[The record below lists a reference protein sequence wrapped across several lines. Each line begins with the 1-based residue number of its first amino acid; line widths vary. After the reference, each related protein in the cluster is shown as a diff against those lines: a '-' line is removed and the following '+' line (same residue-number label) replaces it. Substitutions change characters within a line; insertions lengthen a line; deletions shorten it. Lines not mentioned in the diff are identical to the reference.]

1 MRLWTIHP
9 KYLDSKGLVAA
20 WREGLLAQKVL
31 AGATRGYRNHPQLER
46 FKASGRALESMAVF
60 LSDLQAEA
68 SRRGYAF
75 DASKIGGGEDF
86 GQPGTGAPAE
96 GRVVP
101 TGAALER
108 IPVTSGQINYEFE
121 LLKTKLEIR
130 DRAKLAELL
139 KVETIELNA
148 AFEEAAGEVALWERT
163 MDAVLVR
170 AARHAQGSF

>member
-9 KYLDSKGLVAA
+9 KYLDSKGLVAV

-46 FKASGRALESMAVF
+46 FKASSRALESMAVF

-75 DASKIGGGEDF
+75 DASKIGVGSGR
-86 GQPGTGAPAE
+86 PGTGATAE
-96 GRVVP
+96 GNVVP
-101 TGAALER
+101 AGAALER
-108 IPVTSGQINYEFE
+108 IPVTSGQIDYEFE

-139 KVETIELNA
+139 KVETIALNA
-148 AFEEAAGEVALWERT
+148 AFEEVAGEVAPWERA

-170 AARHAQGSF
+170 TARHAQGSF